1 MLQALAVEPA
11 LHDVHDLL
19 DAEGL
24 EHVVVG
30 AVLHRFDGG
39 LDGAEAGHDDGQH
52 RDAQLGNLFD
62 QLKAVHVRHLEIE
75 MTRL

>member
-11 LHDVHDLL
+11 LHGVHHLL
-19 DAEGL
+19 DAEGF

-39 LDGAEAGHDDGQH
+39 FDGTEAGHDDGQH
-52 RDAQLGNLFD
+52 WNAQLGDLFD
-62 QLKAVHVRHLEIE
+62 QLKAVHVRHLEI
-75 MTRL
+75 